1 MAECAFCAIV
11 ADPSRARVVHQDAH
25 TLAFF
30 PLAPAVRG
38 HTLVIP
44 RSHAPDLWALD
55 DATAARL
62 TQSVLRVGRAL
73 YEVLAPDGMNVINSA
88 GAAASQTVFHV
99 HVHLV
104 PRWPGDAMGSIWP
117 PKANRT
123 PEEHGVDRGLD
134 GLAARI
140 AEVTGSG
147 RP

>member
-1 MAECAFCAIV
+1 MTECAFCAIV

-117 PKANRT
+117 PKASRAS
-123 PEEHGVDRGLD
+123 EEHGLD
-134 GLAARI
+134 GLATRI

-147 RP
+147 QP